1 MPLQAL
7 QSHSDGGN
15 RRRIGDKPCHV
26 QREVRKHLEEEH
38 AAVQAGMY
46 RQSPQDWLASSWQGD
61 ALQVILASQSC
72 LLPVNTNA
80 TLQYSSHIAQMM
92 STYPADDGCLLRE
105 NRSPGLAA
113 EL

>member
-1 MPLQAL
+1 M
-7 QSHSDGGN
+7 
-15 RRRIGDKPCHV
+15 

-61 ALQVILASQSC
+61 ALQVSLSSQDHLLAG
-72 LLPVNTNA
+72 NTHA
-80 TLQYSSHIAQMM
+80 TPQYLSHIAQMM

-105 NRSPGLAA
+105 NRSPGLAV